1 MKMSDQ
7 CHFSTKNHKLGIWKS
22 IEFFF
27 WLIKLDYHYLSKGS
41 AHPKHKRHPW
51 NNYNQKQLDYEPS
64 DCALY

>member
-1 MKMSDQ
+1 MKIDRV
-7 CHFSTKNHKLGIWKS
+7 
-22 IEFFF
+22 FF